1 MKNLATNIVPA
12 PLSILF
18 LPAPDLAPAIYK
30 TILKKNRIDKL
41 GLNENQDEKE
51 EDWYART
58 HRKPDKHWSA
68 QFGQSAFFCRL

>member
-12 PLSILF
+12 PLSILL

-30 TILKKNRIDKL
+30 TILRKNRIDKL

-51 EDWYART
+51 ED
-58 HRKPDKHWSA
+58 
-68 QFGQSAFFCRL
+68 